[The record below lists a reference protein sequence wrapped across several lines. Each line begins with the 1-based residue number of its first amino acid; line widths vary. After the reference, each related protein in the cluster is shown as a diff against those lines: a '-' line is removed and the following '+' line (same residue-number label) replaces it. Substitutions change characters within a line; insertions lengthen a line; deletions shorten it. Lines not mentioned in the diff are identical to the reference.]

1 MATRIASAAIGLPL
15 LLLVVWIDH
24 PWPFAALVSAAAA
37 IGALE
42 LCGMARRRGDR
53 PLAPLAACI
62 ALALVVAAQYLAGS
76 SLAPT
81 IPQSI
86 ALACAALSF
95 AWMLGR
101 GRREIASSRWIAT
114 TAVALL
120 MGGLL
125 FHAPLLRSLEQGREW
140 ILLLLLVT
148 FATDT
153 AAFFVGRTLGRTPLA
168 PTISPSKTR
177 EGAAGGVIG
186 AVAASVAVVYVF
198 NLDAEL
204 WKAIVMGM
212 SIGVAGQLGDLTE
225 SKLKRIAGVKDSGWV
240 LPGHGGILDRLD
252 SIVLNLV
259 VVYYFVL

>member
-15 LLLVVWIDH
+15 LLLVVWIDQ

-37 IGALE
+37 ISALE
-42 LCGMARRRGDR
+42 LCGMARRQGDR

-81 IPQSI
+81 IPQSV
-86 ALACAALSF
+86 ALVCTALSL

-101 GRREIASSRWIAT
+101 GRREIASSRWMAT
-114 TAVALL
+114 AAAALL
-120 MGGLL
+120 VGGLL
-125 FHAPLLRSLEQGREW
+125 FHAPLLRSMEQGREW

-153 AAFFVGRTLGRTPLA
+153 AALFVGRTLGRTPLA
-168 PTISPSKTR
+168 PRISPSKTF
-177 EGAAGGVIG
+177 EGAVGGVVGGVIVS
-186 AVAASVAVVYVF
+186 VAARYVLE
-198 NLDAEL
+198 LDVEW
-204 WKAIVMGM
+204 WKTIAMGV

-225 SKLKRIAGVKDSGWV
+225 SKLKRIAGVKNSGWIV
-240 LPGHGGILDRLD
+240 PGHGGILDRLD